1 MTKRVASLALALLC
15 GLVFGIGLLLSTM
28 TQPSKVIGFLD
39 VTGRW
44 DPTLAFVMAGAVGVY
59 ALALRWI
66 AQRTP
71 WLGGELQ
78 RPARGDFDIPLVA
91 GSAIFGIGWGLS
103 GFCPGPA
110 IVAAGSGAPTAL
122 VFVATML
129 VGTVVGG
136 LLDRR

>member
-1 MTKRVASLALALLC
+1 VTKRVASLALALLC